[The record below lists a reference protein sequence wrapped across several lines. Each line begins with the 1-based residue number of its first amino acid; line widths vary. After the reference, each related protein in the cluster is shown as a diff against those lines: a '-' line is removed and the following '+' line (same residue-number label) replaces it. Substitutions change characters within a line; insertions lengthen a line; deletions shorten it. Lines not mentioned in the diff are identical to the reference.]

1 MGLIGVSHL
10 LACPADS
17 CGCTKVTRAPN
28 IAQKLLINSRGAAT
42 PPSTPHLYS
51 SAECLQALGCT
62 QGRTPL
68 HHTFAAILLAVV
80 SQCIPQ
86 LQHVLHC
93 NAFPTRNAFPHCSTF
108 SIAMHSPLA
117 MHSPVAVCSP
127 VAMPTQVATPFQTAG
142 IPAQALPHTR
152 RVCPYCCLPRA
163 A

>member
-93 NAFPTRNAFPHCSTF
+93 NAFPTRNAFPSRSVF
-108 SIAMHSPLA
+108 SSCNAYPS
-117 MHSPVAVCSP
+117 CN
-127 VAMPTQVATPFQTAG
+127 
-142 IPAQALPHTR
+142 ALPNCRDPSPGSAPH
-152 RVCPYCCLPRA
+152 PQGLPMLLPPQGWVKVRGP
-163 A
+163 

>member
-10 LACPADS
+10 LAFPADS

-42 PPSTPHLYS
+42 PPSTPTFTRQLSVCRLLAAPRGEHH
-51 SAECLQALGCT
+51 CI
-62 QGRTPL
+62 TPL
-68 HHTFAAILLAVV
+68 QPFSSL
-80 SQCIPQ
+80 SC
-86 LQHVLHC
+86 
-93 NAFPTRNAFPHCSTF
+93 RNAFPNCSTF